1 MEVLMK
7 PLVKDQPPRT
17 TFLVQDLK
25 YEPRT
30 VYMILCSVI
39 TPIKGHDNE
48 EDVVGITKN
57 ILFNIIHGIPINLH
71 DFFLRTLADNAMSP
85 IDYMHSSD
93 LLPCLHY
100 KRPSY
105 IFLPEAAD
113 NGNPTSGCSNSPPNS
128 PSQSTC
134 ITPHHA
140 ALQPSCLKHVLGHI
154 NRQT

>member
-1 MEVLMK
+1 MPLLACLMIHR
-7 PLVKDQPPRT
+7 LDIT
-17 TFLVQDLK
+17 TDSSFNETSSAGLLEIETTRMQVFEGTYVTMPGFNHRQ
-25 YEPRT
+25 
-30 VYMILCSVI
+30 
-39 TPIKGHDNE
+39 GH
-48 EDVVGITKN
+48 
-57 ILFNIIHGIPINLH
+57 H
-71 DFFLRTLADNAMSP
+71 AMSP